1 MAHDYPKIDPD
12 LHQQILNNKVLRQS
26 QFQNATSQERPR
38 AVIMAG
44 QPGAGKGNLVD
55 AARAELGGNVVTVDP
70 DKLRSFHPQAHGLR
84 QQHPYTWSGQTH
96 GDASQWATELRDAA
110 IGDRKNIILDTTTPR
125 VDVIKDLQAR
135 GYDVEVR
142 AIATHRIESELGVDA
157 RFTDQLMR
165 KGHGRYVPSGVRD
178 NVYQQLPH
186 QLDAV
191 ARETGSPIRIYDREG
206 QLHHDSR
213 TRPTVL
219 PSQALEAA
227 REGRMGFI
235 RAAELERS
243 IHDQRRLHH
252 ELPERLPNTQVN
264 AQTTATLLQERQA
277 QAVEK
282 GLGDLATEARGSN
295 LAGATRT
302 MGKGL
307 GIAGTAYG
315 VYQGVND
322 TRDAIDQARSNR
334 EQWVRG
340 AEAGADVAARGTVTG
355 LAGAG
360 GGALGAAGGVLTSPV
375 TGPVGPIAGG
385 IVVGGAAGV
394 LADRAYEDSR
404 LRQFSK
410 YLGRE
415 VGELGYDHV
424 SREGRLLRQ
433 VNGLREDLAAE
444 TDPSKRAQLE
454 DRLSQAS
461 GRFAT
466 EAERNGR
473 FFEGK
478 AGVES
483 TWEKTHAQYPRLDK
497 DDVNEALARHIDAG
511 KRPGEAASAA
521 YSDALHEKYPRV
533 RPHQPLENYRAMG
546 SEQLLEK
553 HQHHAGQ
560 MVEDK
565 RRVLE
570 LAGQKDSR
578 NHLDKGWPPAL
589 AEQRQAQ
596 RVQDGLNRLW
606 KDTGHVSAIRA
617 ALQERGIPAPELP
630 AALRK
635 SPAQGGPGT
644 PAHGAPRQLE
654 QHDRAQPVV
663 AEPGG
668 RQHPGAASPSLSP
681 HQAHHAGLARA
692 QLGPPLAAH
701 GHGPEQ
707 IERVSAAAVAH
718 AQQYAH
724 RGAVQAFHL
733 SRDAQ
738 LVAVVQEQAPL
749 SEFRVDSAL
758 RQSPEQHLE
767 RAHALAQSQAQAQVG
782 EQPQVPGLGQEALAT
797 ARMRA

>member
-1 MAHDYPKIDPD
+1 MAHDYPKIDPT
-12 LHQQILNNKVLRQS
+12 LHQQIFNDKILQDSDYQGV
-26 QFQNATSQERPR
+26 TPQERPR
-38 AVIMAG
+38 AIIMAG
-44 QPGAGKGNLVD
+44 QPGAGKGSLVK
-55 AARAELGGNVVTVDP
+55 AASAELGGNVVTVDP
-70 DKLRSFHPQAHGLR
+70 DELRGFHPRAHGLR

-110 IGDRKNIILDTTTPR
+110 IGERKNIILDTTTPR
-125 VDVIKDLQAR
+125 TDVIKDLQAK

-142 AIATHRIESELGVDA
+142 AIASHRIESELGVDQ
-157 RFTDQLMR
+157 RFTRQLFDE
-165 KGHGRYVPSGVRD
+165 GYGRYVPSGVRD
-178 NVYQQLPH
+178 NVYQQLPS

-191 ARETGSPIRIYDREG
+191 ARETGTPIRIYDREG
-206 QLHHDSR
+206 QLHHDSG
-213 TRPTVL
+213 TQPKVL

-235 RAAELERS
+235 RVAELERS
-243 IHDQRRLHH
+243 IHDQRRLHS
-252 ELPERLPNTQVN
+252 ELPERLPNAKVN
-264 AQTTATLLQERQA
+264 AQTTTTLLQERQA

-282 GLGDLATEARGSN
+282 GLGNLATDARSAN
-295 LAGATRT
+295 MAGATRS

-340 AEAGADVAARGTVTG
+340 GEAGADVAARGTVTG

-375 TGPVGPIAGG
+375 TGPVGPITGG

-394 LADRAYEDSR
+394 LADKAYEDSR
-404 LRQFSK
+404 LQQFSK
-410 YLGRE
+410 ALGRE
-415 VGELGYDHV
+415 VGQLGYDYV

-444 TDPSKRAQLE
+444 TDPAQRAKLE
-454 DRLSQAS
+454 TRLSEAS
-461 GRFAT
+461 EKFAT

-478 AGVES
+478 TGVENA
-483 TWEKTHAQYPRLDK
+483 WEKTHAQYPRLDK
-497 DDVNEALARHIDAG
+497 DDVTEALARHIDAG

-533 RPHQPLENYRAMG
+533 RPHQPQENYRAMG

-553 HQHHAGQ
+553 HQHHTAQ

-578 NHLDKGWPPAL
+578 NHLDAGWPQAL

-596 RVQDGLNRLW
+596 RVQDGLNRFW

-617 ALQERGIPAPELP
+617 ALKERGIAAPELP
-630 AALRK
+630 EALQK
-635 SPAQGGPGT
+635 SPAQGGPAT
-644 PAHGAPRQLE
+644 PAQDASRQQQPQDHGPAATAP
-654 QHDRAQPVV
+654 DGSQP
-663 AEPGG
+663 
-668 RQHPGAASPSLSP
+668 PGAAIHSQSPQ
-681 HQAHHAGLARA
+681 QAQHAGLAHA
-692 QLGPPLAAH
+692 QLGPQLAAR

-707 IERVSAAAVAH
+707 IERVCAAAVAH
-718 AQQYAH
+718 AQQHAH

-738 LVAVVQEQAPL
+738 LVAVVQERAPM

-758 RQSPEQHLE
+758 HQSADQHLE
-767 RAHALAQSQAQAQVG
+767 RAHALAQSQAQVQAG
-782 EQPQVPGLGQEALAT
+782 DQPQAQSLQPAAPAT
-797 ARMRA
+797 ARLRA

>member
-1 MAHDYPKIDPD
+1 MAHDYPKIDPT
-12 LHQQILNNKVLRQS
+12 LHQQIFNDKILQDSDYQGV
-26 QFQNATSQERPR
+26 TPQERPR
-38 AVIMAG
+38 AIIMAG
-44 QPGAGKGNLVD
+44 QPGAGKGSLVK
-55 AARAELGGNVVTVDP
+55 AASAELGGNVVTVDP
-70 DKLRSFHPQAHGLR
+70 DELRSFHPQAHGLR

-110 IGDRKNIILDTTTPR
+110 IGERKNIILDTTTPR
-125 VDVIKDLQAR
+125 TDVIKDLQAK

-142 AIATHRIESELGVDA
+142 AIASHRIESELGVDQ
-157 RFTDQLMR
+157 RFTRQLFDE
-165 KGHGRYVPSGVRD
+165 GYGRYVPSGVRD
-178 NVYQQLPH
+178 NVYQQLPS

-191 ARETGSPIRIYDREG
+191 ARETGTPIRIYDREG

-213 TRPTVL
+213 TQPKVL

-235 RAAELERS
+235 RVAELERS
-243 IHDQRRLHH
+243 IHDQRRLHS
-252 ELPERLPNTQVN
+252 ELPERLPNAKVN
-264 AQTTATLLQERQA
+264 AQTTTTLLQERQA

-282 GLGDLATEARGSN
+282 GLGNLATDARSAN
-295 LAGATRT
+295 MAGATRS

-340 AEAGADVAARGTVTG
+340 GEAGADVAARGTVTG

-375 TGPVGPIAGG
+375 TGPVGPITGG

-394 LADRAYEDSR
+394 LADKAYEDSR
-404 LRQFSK
+404 LQQFSK

-415 VGELGYDHV
+415 VGQLGYDHV

-444 TDPSKRAQLE
+444 TDPAQRAKLE
-454 DRLSQAS
+454 TRLSEAS
-461 GRFAT
+461 ERFAT

-478 AGVES
+478 AGVE
-483 TWEKTHAQYPRLDK
+483 TAWEKTHAQYPRLDK
-497 DDVNEALARHIDAG
+497 DDVNAALALHIDAG

-553 HQHHAGQ
+553 HQHHTAQ

-578 NHLDKGWPPAL
+578 NHLDRGWPQAL

-596 RVQDGLNRLW
+596 RVQDGLNRFW
-606 KDTGHVSAIRA
+606 KDTGHVSAIRS
-617 ALQERGIPAPELP
+617 ALKERGIAAPELP
-630 AALRK
+630 EALQK
-635 SPAQGGPGT
+635 SPAQGGPAT
-644 PAHGAPRQLE
+644 PAQDASRQ
-654 QHDRAQPVV
+654 QQPQDHRPA

-668 RQHPGAASPSLSP
+668 RQPHGAAIHSQSPQ
-681 HQAHHAGLARA
+681 QAQHAGLAHA
-692 QLGPPLAAH
+692 QLGPQLAAR

-707 IERVSAAAVAH
+707 IECVCAAAVAH
-718 AQQYAH
+718 AQQHAH

-738 LVAVVQEQAPL
+738 LVAVVQERAPM

-758 RQSPEQHLE
+758 HQSADQHLE
-767 RAHALAQSQAQAQVG
+767 RAHALAQSQAQVQAG
-782 EQPQVPGLGQEALAT
+782 DQPQAQSLQPEAPAT
-797 ARMRA
+797 ARLRA